1 MKQPIHPVICFGEVL
16 WDILPA
22 GAEPGGAPMNVA
34 YHLHQQQKNPAL
46 VTCIG
51 NDAEGEKIKNLFAN
65 RGICTDYFFV
75 DEQHETGKVYA
86 TPDANNDMTY
96 EIVQPVAW
104 DFIPYSEPVA
114 ALVKEAA
121 YFVYGSLAS
130 RSEVSRTTLLQLL
143 PHAQKKVFDINL
155 RPPHF
160 TKEGLMPLLQQAD
173 ILKMN
178 EEELALVGSWFAADK
193 DREAIIKAMS
203 RQLNVSIIIVTLGAN
218 GALLF
223 MNDQFFAHKGY
234 KVKVVDTIGSGDAFL
249 AAFITQLMKHASPPD
264 ALEYASRLGAFVASK
279 KGGCPEYDLEE
290 VDVVG
295 S

>member
-1 MKQPIHPVICFGEVL
+1 MLNDNHPVLCFGEVL

-34 YHLHQQQKNPAL
+34 YHLHKHGKNPAL

-51 NDAEGEKIKNLFAN
+51 NDEAGQEIKKLFAE

-86 TPDANNDMTY
+86 TADANNDMTY

-104 DFIPYSEPVA
+104 DFIPATDAMA
-114 ALVKEAA
+114 AMVKQAS
-121 YFVYGSLAS
+121 YFVYGSLAA
-130 RSEVSRTTLLQLL
+130 RSEVSRSSLLQLL
-143 PHAQKKVFDINL
+143 AQAQIKVMDINL

-160 TKEGLMPLLQQAD
+160 TKEGLLPLLQQAD

-178 EEELALVGSWFAADK
+178 EEELALVGSWFSADET
-193 DREAIIKAMS
+193 RETVIRAMS
-203 RQLNVSIIIVTLGAN
+203 KTLNLKIIIVTLGAN

-223 MNDQFFAHKGY
+223 MNDQFFSHKGY
-234 KVKVVDTIGSGDAFL
+234 KVKVVDTIGSGDALL
-249 AAFITQLMKHASPPD
+249 AGFITQLMKQSPPQE
-264 ALEYASRLGAFVASK
+264 ALEYASRLGAFIATK
-279 KGGCPEYDLEE
+279 KGGCPEYDVEE
-290 VDVVG
+290 L
-295 S
+295 